1 MELNSKGE
9 LIRNFSTM
17 ELKLDTL
24 DTLRYPPPIGV
35 ELNSKKF
42 FTKRT
47 LRSPLTVKKSLAF
60 PSPLRTASST
70 RYKAKE
76 AKDSLSYR
84 SSRYRFTRVKLNFS
98 EETWRRGWIGKP
110 FFFLS
115 NKSWRVKV
123 PVCII
128 PSGKVE
134 IIKIS
139 NFQTGVRR
147 EKTYDWAA
155 WDGQC
160 RGFPYRACELRS
172 NFELGKLE
180 TGEKKKK
187 KKNCFLFDAW
197 WRRRK
202 ITSFPTIIRV
212 CWLGYVFVVAVFWK
226 VFVILFFSLSLFFR
240 WEKKIWK
247 SFELPNRIWEE
258 CK

>member
-17 ELKLDTL
+17 ELKLDTP

-110 FFFLS
+110 FFFY
-115 NKSWRVKV
+115 RIKV
-123 PVCII
+123 DA
-128 PSGKVE
+128 SR
-134 IIKIS
+134 
-139 NFQTGVRR
+139 FQPASSHP
-147 EKTYDWAA
+147 EK
-155 WDGQC
+155 
-160 RGFPYRACELRS
+160 L
-172 NFELGKLE
+172 KL
-180 TGEKKKK
+180 
-187 KKNCFLFDAW
+187 
-197 WRRRK
+197 
-202 ITSFPTIIRV
+202 
-212 CWLGYVFVVAVFWK
+212 
-226 VFVILFFSLSLFFR
+226 
-240 WEKKIWK
+240 
-247 SFELPNRIWEE
+247 
-258 CK
+258 